1 MKVQL
6 LFEKHLNRGR
16 KKKSFFLL
24 GLLFL
29 LGKTVVAQDT
39 FYGYL
44 KKDTL
49 IMGNNRIERTFL
61 WNNGNLITHTLT
73 DKTNRYSWRNTSRTP
88 DFQLNKELVEAEKAS
103 VDIVRVA
110 QTTIHPAYLQIE
122 VKFAL
127 RQLQVKRVYKVYNDC
142 PAIACNTYL

>member
-44 KKDTL
+44 KKNTL

-61 WNNGNLITHTLT
+61 WNNGNLITHTRLI
-73 DKTNRYSWRNTSRTP
+73 K
-88 DFQLNKELVEAEKAS
+88 
-103 VDIVRVA
+103 
-110 QTTIHPAYLQIE
+110 QIGIPGGILH
-122 VKFAL
+122 VLLIF
-127 RQLQVKRVYKVYNDC
+127 N
-142 PAIACNTYL
+142 

>member
-16 KKKSFFLL
+16 KKKVFFFLL

-29 LGKTVVAQDT
+29 FREDGGGSRH

-44 KKDTL
+44 KDPL

-61 WNNGNLITHTLT
+61 WNNGKLIH
-73 DKTNRYSWRNTSRTP
+73 
-88 DFQLNKELVEAEKAS
+88 
-103 VDIVRVA
+103 
-110 QTTIHPAYLQIE
+110 
-122 VKFAL
+122 
-127 RQLQVKRVYKVYNDC
+127 
-142 PAIACNTYL
+142 

>member
-6 LFEKHLNRGR
+6 LFEKHLNRG
-16 KKKSFFLL
+16 KKEEVFFSV
-24 GLLFL
+24 GGCYFF

-73 DKTNRYSWRNTSRTP
+73 DKTNRYSLEEY
-88 DFQLNKELVEAEKAS
+88 F
-103 VDIVRVA
+103 
-110 QTTIHPAYLQIE
+110 
-122 VKFAL
+122 
-127 RQLQVKRVYKVYNDC
+127 
-142 PAIACNTYL
+142 TYSLIFN